1 MKQLWKMVL
10 PITGRWGMVKYV
22 TTGLLSGLCSFL
34 FINMVTRVIGLLVAG
49 GLTGISQEY
58 IIIFAAIILLFVWT
72 RRTLSLAIIHLSQR
86 LFWNLRKQIL
96 TLMLGTGYQQMAA
109 RKTEVYTAIVNDVN
123 ILTQAS
129 LSIIDFFTATVL
141 AFSCLIYLASV
152 SWILFLITLVFA
164 FVGVGIYH
172 FTAKRNNDHFQ
183 RARGLEEDFIRQLN
197 AILNGFKEIF
207 MEPRKGKALYGQ
219 KIAAIAD
226 KAYQDNTKAFTGF
239 LNNQITGQILFYM
252 LISSILLFFSVILK
266 VKPGDTV
273 SFVFTLLYLLTSIET
288 IMVLLPSLSRAGVA
302 SGRLM
307 KLKTALANAGQQNT
321 IADSTISRDDFEQI
335 TVTDLEF
342 SYGGEDRGFGIGP
355 VNLEI
360 NSGEVAFIYGGNGS
374 GKTTFIH
381 TLLGLNKPTAGEIRL
396 NDIPVT
402 STNYN
407 TYKTCFAVVFSDFYL
422 FNDLIGIEQ
431 PDMEKWQ
438 YYLRLF
444 ELEDKIKLEGTDF
457 STTDLSTGQRKRLA
471 LIAAML
477 ENKPVLIIDE
487 WAADQDPYFRKKFYT
502 EIIPILKQEGIAI
515 VAITH
520 DDRYYHCADRIY
532 RMDYGKLIEEDVN
545 IYARL

>member
-34 FINMVTRVIGLLVAG
+34 FINTVTRIIGLLAAG

-58 IIIFAAIILLFVWT
+58 IIIFSAIILLFVWT
-72 RRTLSLAIIHLSQR
+72 RRTLSLTIIHLSQR

-109 RKTEVYTAIVNDVN
+109 RKTEVYATIVNDVN

-164 FVGVGIYH
+164 FAGVGIYH

-183 RARGLEEDFIRQLN
+183 RARGLEDDFIKQLN

-207 MEPRKGKALYGQ
+207 MEPRKGKAIYEQ
-219 KIAAIAD
+219 KISSIAS
-226 KAYQDNTKAFTGF
+226 KAYQDNTTAFTGF

-266 VKPGDTV
+266 VKPGDTI

-302 SGRLM
+302 SSRLV
-307 KLKTALANAGQQNT
+307 KLKTALTNAGQQNT
-321 IADSTISRDDFEQI
+321 IADSYISRDDFEQI

-342 SYGGEDRGFGIGP
+342 SYGGEDLGFGIGP
-355 VNLEI
+355 VNFDI
-360 NSGEVAFIYGGNGS
+360 NRGEVAFIYGGNGS

-402 STNYN
+402 SANYN

-422 FNDLIGIEQ
+422 FNDLIGIGQ

>member
-1 MKQLWKMVL
+1 MVL

-34 FINMVTRVIGLLVAG
+34 FINMVTRAIGLLMTG
-49 GLTGISQEY
+49 GLTDISPEY
-58 IIIFAAIILLFVWT
+58 IIIFAAIILMFVWT
-72 RRTLSLAIIHLSQR
+72 RRTLSLTIIHLSQR

-109 RKTEVYTAIVNDVN
+109 RKTEVYAAIVNDVN

-141 AFSCLIYLASV
+141 ALSCLVYLASV
-152 SWILFLITLVFA
+152 SWVLFLITLVFA
-164 FVGVGIYH
+164 FAGVGIYH
-172 FTAKRNNDHFQ
+172 FSAKKNNDHFQ

-197 AILNGFKEIF
+197 AILSGFKEIF
-207 MEPRKGKALYGQ
+207 MEPRKGKAIYGQ
-219 KIAAIAD
+219 KIASIAD
-226 KAYQDNTKAFTGF
+226 KAYRDNTTAFTGF

-266 VKPGDTV
+266 IKSGDTV

-302 SGRLM
+302 SSRLM

-321 IADSTISRDDFEQI
+321 IASSYISRDDFEQI

-342 SYGGEDRGFGIGP
+342 RYGGQDQGFGIGP
-355 VNLEI
+355 VSFEI
-360 NSGEVAFIYGGNGS
+360 NRGEVAFIYGGNGS

-402 STNYN
+402 SANYN

-422 FNDLIGIEQ
+422 FNDLIGIDQ

-438 YYLRLF
+438 HYVRLF

>member
-22 TTGLLSGLCSFL
+22 ITGLLSGLCSFL
-34 FINMVTRVIGLLVAG
+34 FINMVTRVIGLLVTG

-72 RRTLSLAIIHLSQR
+72 RRTLSLTIIHLSQR

-109 RKTEVYTAIVNDVN
+109 RKTAVYTAIVNDVN
-123 ILTQAS
+123 TLTQAS

-172 FTAKRNNDHFQ
+172 FSAKRNNDHFQ
-183 RARGLEEDFIRQLN
+183 RARGLEEDFVRQLN

-207 MEPRKGKALYGQ
+207 MEPRKGKAIYEQ
-219 KIAAIAD
+219 RISSIAD
-226 KAYQDNTKAFTGF
+226 KAYQDNTTAFTGF

-266 VKPGDTV
+266 VKPGNTV

-302 SGRLM
+302 SDRLM

-321 IADSTISRDDFEQI
+321 IADNYIGRDDFEQI

-396 NDIPVT
+396 NDVPVT
-402 STNYN
+402 SANYN

-422 FNDLIGIEQ
+422 FNDLIGIGQ